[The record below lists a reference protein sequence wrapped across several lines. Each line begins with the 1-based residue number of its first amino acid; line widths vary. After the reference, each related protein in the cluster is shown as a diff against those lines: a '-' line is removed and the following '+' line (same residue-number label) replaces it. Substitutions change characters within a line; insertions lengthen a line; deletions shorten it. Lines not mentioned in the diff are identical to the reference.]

1 MARKKIPENY
11 EKMKQSMI
19 QAAIEVMLKK
29 SMTEFS
35 LSDVAE
41 ALGLTKAA
49 IYWYFPNKNA
59 LIEEV
64 AQCIYDTY
72 IGFVNRVSESNLS
85 SYEKL
90 RLIILGESDTVQS
103 AMMCVFPLKFFLESY
118 SKDNA
123 VKTLIKNG
131 YEKYNGLVSS
141 LIIEGVQSGE
151 FQSDLSASELS
162 KFITGAIDGLAFQNL
177 LVSSENIEV
186 SREIIFSVIDRI
198 LKPAKESERK
208 KNE

>member
-64 AQCIYDTY
+64 AHCIYDTY

-90 RLIILGESDTVQS
+90 RLIILGELDTVQS

-141 LIIEGVQSGE
+141 LIIEGVQSGS
-151 FQSDLSASELS
+151 FNQICLHLSC
-162 KFITGAIDGLAFQNL
+162 QNL
-177 LVSSENIEV
+177 LQAQLMDLHFRIYWFHQKTSKSQERLFFQSSTV
-186 SREIIFSVIDRI
+186 F
-198 LKPAKESERK
+198 
-208 KNE
+208 

>member
-11 EKMKQSMI
+11 EKMKQSII

-35 LSDVAE
+35 LTDVAE
-41 ALGLTKAA
+41 AVGLTKAA

-64 AQCIYDTY
+64 AQCVYDTY
-72 IGFVNRVSESNLS
+72 IGFVNRVTESDLS
-85 SYEKL
+85 CYEKL
-90 RLIILGESDTVQS
+90 RLVVLGESDTIQA
-103 AMMCVFPLKFFLESY
+103 AMMCVFPIKFFLESY
-118 SKDNA
+118 SEDNV
-123 VKTLIKNG
+123 VKSLIKSG

-141 LIIEGVQSGE
+141 LISEGIQAGE
-151 FQSDLSASELS
+151 FQSDLPASELS

-177 LVSSENIEV
+177 LVSSERIEV

-198 LKPAKESERK
+198 LKPAKESER
-208 KNE
+208 